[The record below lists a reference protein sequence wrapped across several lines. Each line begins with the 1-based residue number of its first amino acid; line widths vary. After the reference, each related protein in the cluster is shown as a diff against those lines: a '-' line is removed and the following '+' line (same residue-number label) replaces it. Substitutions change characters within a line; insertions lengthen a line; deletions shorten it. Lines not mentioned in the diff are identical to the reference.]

1 MEKVNVTVNYCD
13 IEFQVKGFY
22 IKGDTYDNTGS
33 TIEDEEILIQG
44 IDVYEILSQRQINDI
59 FDLAIE
65 QIED

>member
-1 MEKVNVTVNYCD
+1 MKKLSVTVNYCD
-13 IEFQVKGFY
+13 IEFEVKGFY

-65 QIED
+65 EIEG